1 MKLMRNLLSLSL
13 LLLVALIPAACSSKA
28 DKAREQQI
36 ADSLRR
42 DSIAADSLEKVK
54 AEEALN
60 DEKIEFL
67 KSLYQNII
75 YPTDDNVDASFGYAE
90 KFEKHLSAKVTKV
103 LTDYDDG
110 IDDGF
115 GGPGQPANTDPQFY
129 LLGDECD
136 YGNVGP
142 KISYEC
148 LKDGWFKVTIAKN
161 KPLKIRVESDKD
173 DEENFI
179 ITGVD
184 LPMVGIKVE

>member
-1 MKLMRNLLSLSL
+1 MKQMRNLLSLSL
-13 LLLVALIPAACSSKA
+13 LLLAALIPAACSSKE
-28 DKAREQQI
+28 DMAREQQI

-67 KSLYQNII
+67 KSMYKNII
-75 YPTDDNVDASFGYAE
+75 YSVEPGYRTADGYAQ
-90 KFEKHLSAKVTKV
+90 KLKKHLSPEVAKA

-115 GGPGQPANTDPQFY
+115 GGPGEPPHPDPQFY
-129 LLGDECD
+129 LFGDEGD

-142 KISYEC
+142 KMTYEY
-148 LKDGWFKVTIAKN
+148 LKDGWFKVTIGNN

-184 LPMVGIKVE
+184 LPMYGIKVE

>member
-1 MKLMRNLLSLSL
+1 MKLMRSLLALPLLSL
-13 LLLVALIPAACSSKA
+13 LVATPTACTSKA

-54 AEEALN
+54 SEEALN

-67 KSLYQNII
+67 QSMYKNII
-75 YPTDDNVDASFGYAE
+75 YTTDDNERASFGYAE
-90 KFEKHLSAKVTKV
+90 KFKKHLSPEVTKA

-129 LLGDECD
+129 LLGDGGD
-136 YGNVGP
+136 YGNEGP
-142 KISYEC
+142 KITYEY
-148 LKDGWFKVTIAKN
+148 LKDGWFKVTIGAN

-184 LPMVGIKVE
+184 LPMYGIKVE